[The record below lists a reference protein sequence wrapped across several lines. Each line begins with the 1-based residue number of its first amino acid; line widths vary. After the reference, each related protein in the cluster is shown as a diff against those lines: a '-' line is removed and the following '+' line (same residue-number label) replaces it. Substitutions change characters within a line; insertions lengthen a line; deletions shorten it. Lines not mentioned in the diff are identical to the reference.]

1 MNSLGKACVVMDAR
15 NQGCNSSTN
24 TDDLSTSP
32 GCPVLARGQA
42 LDNVVVLL
50 VFMSILL
57 KNGE

>member
-24 TDDLSTSP
+24 TEDLSTSP

-50 VFMSILL
+50 VFMSI
-57 KNGE
+57 GE